1 LANVIEIIIR
11 AKDQTGPAI
20 KQAATGLNGLK
31 DGFGKIPA
39 AIQGA
44 AAAIGPFGVATLAAG
59 TAITAATIAT
69 KSFLDTVKGGADAGD
84 ALNRIA
90 EQTGLTVEQV
100 SRLKFAA
107 TQSNTSIESLNTGIR
122 FLSRNLFEAQRGG
135 KEQTET
141 LRELGFSGKEAE
153 GNLGGT
159 SSALLKISDRLK
171 QVEDPG
177 TRTALAMRLFGRSAQ
192 EIVPFLAQGSDSI
205 KKLGDEADAA
215 GITVTTAAGKLGDAF
230 NDSLLKIDQQFTG
243 LKTRIAEAALPA
255 LIRFTEAASSGLAKV
270 ADIVESNKA
279 LFESLATVIER
290 VATIGI
296 NITVKGIEFLDSVIA
311 KLKAIAQNPIV
322 ATGIGLAVA
331 ANPALRAAAGVGTAL
346 GAPGPRPLEIHKGAR
361 AEPKPGPIGPTDDDL
376 KRQKQAI
383 EAQEKFTEALRE
395 SFLVSQAL
403 GEGLRE
409 ALGPDKAAGAIR
421 GLQAA
426 LSDLEAPVGVTV
438 EGKKALD
445 TLTAQIAATEFAISV
460 ELDADKLSDLKRELE
475 KLEER
480 AARVGSGLRGIPPAP
495 VLAIR
500 GAAAEEREPVELVT
514 DVDRTSAAIAQV
526 VEQLEQAG
534 VNGEYLRDVLA
545 ESGETAFLFAAG
557 FESAFAAFA
566 DRLDPLK
573 NFMSDMSQAAF
584 EVADGIS
591 NAIGGAFED
600 LVVKGHKFIDALG
613 AFAKT
618 LGQLAINFLAQITQ
632 AIAKA
637 LVLKA
642 ILGSIGGFGIVG
654 TIVNSIA
661 SAATGGQVAGAAR
674 GGSVP
679 ALASGGSIR
688 GAASPPSPSPVRR
701 MPGLSLGGSMAAA
714 GVVALALGG
723 SISPTYQPRAYLN
736 EGGSIASSST
746 LPAPSQGTTDP
757 LRRVHLAQGGS
768 IAPDDPVRR
777 VRLALGGSIAPA
789 HARTTGAVTPRVH
802 LNAGGQIVGGTT
814 HGPTITSTY
823 APSFSSQVHLSDG
836 GAIVHAAQGVRVIP
850 GNAQAFD
857 SVPAMLSPGEVV
869 LPTIGGRSPGDL
881 LAGLEALGK
890 DVRMMMARNFV
901 PTAPMGA
908 GAGVTTVNVNTIDAD
923 GFRTFVRRGGLAR
936 EQSLA
941 DDPARD

>member
-1 LANVIEIIIR
+1 LR
-11 AKDQTGPAI
+11 QPTGQAVPPA
-20 KQAATGLNGLK
+20 L
-31 DGFGKIPA
+31 
-39 AIQGA
+39 
-44 AAAIGPFGVATLAAG
+44 
-59 TAITAATIAT
+59 AIT
-69 KSFLDTVKGGADAGD
+69 GA
-84 ALNRIA
+84 
-90 EQTGLTVEQV
+90 
-100 SRLKFAA
+100 
-107 TQSNTSIESLNTGIR
+107 
-122 FLSRNLFEAQRGG
+122 
-135 KEQTET
+135 
-141 LRELGFSGKEAE
+141 
-153 GNLGGT
+153 
-159 SSALLKISDRLK
+159 
-171 QVEDPG
+171 
-177 TRTALAMRLFGRSAQ
+177 
-192 EIVPFLAQGSDSI
+192 
-205 KKLGDEADAA
+205 
-215 GITVTTAAGKLGDAF
+215 
-230 NDSLLKIDQQFTG
+230 
-243 LKTRIAEAALPA
+243 
-255 LIRFTEAASSGLAKV
+255 
-270 ADIVESNKA
+270 
-279 LFESLATVIER
+279 
-290 VATIGI
+290 
-296 NITVKGIEFLDSVIA
+296 
-311 KLKAIAQNPIV
+311 
-322 ATGIGLAVA
+322 
-331 ANPALRAAAGVGTAL
+331 
-346 GAPGPRPLEIHKGAR
+346 
-361 AEPKPGPIGPTDDDL
+361 
-376 KRQKQAI
+376 
-383 EAQEKFTEALRE
+383 
-395 SFLVSQAL
+395 
-403 GEGLRE
+403 
-409 ALGPDKAAGAIR
+409 
-421 GLQAA
+421 
-426 LSDLEAPVGVTV
+426 
-438 EGKKALD
+438 ALD
-445 TLTAQIAATEFAISV
+445 T
-460 ELDADKLSDLKRELE
+460 RENSE
-475 KLEER
+475 TFQ
-480 AARVGSGLRGIPPAP
+480 G
-495 VLAIR
+495 
-500 GAAAEEREPVELVT
+500 LVT
-514 DVDRTSAAIAQV
+514 DVDRVSAGIATV
-526 VEQLEQAG
+526 VEQLEAAG
-534 VNGEYLRDVLA
+534 VNGEALRDTLA
-545 ESGETAFLFAAG
+545 ESGEMAFGLAAG
-557 FESAFAAFA
+557 FEAAFA
-566 DRLDPLK
+566 TFAERLDPLK
-573 NFMSDMSQAAF
+573 NFMADMSQAAF

-591 NAIGGAFED
+591 GAIGGAFQN
-600 LVVKGHKFIDALG
+600 LVVDGHKFIDVLGSFAKALG
-613 AFAKT
+613 K
-618 LGQLAINFLAQITQ
+618 LALDFLASIAQ
-632 AIAKA
+632 AIVKA

-642 ILGSIGGFGIVG
+642 IMGSI
-654 TIVNSIA
+654 
-661 SAATGGQVAGAAR
+661 TGGVGFFLNKGGEVAGAAR

>member
-31 DGFGKIPA
+31 DGFGKIPS

-255 LIRFTEAASSGLAKV
+255 LIRFTEVASEGLGKV
-270 ADIVESNKA
+270 ADIVSRNKE
-279 LFESLATVIER
+279 LFESFANVISRVGSVTV
-290 VATIGI
+290 
-296 NITVKGIEFLDSVIA
+296 NIAVRGIELLDGVLKKLREIA
-311 KLKAIAQNPIV
+311 AHPIV
-322 ATGIGLAVA
+322 AAGIRGVVTL
-331 ANPALRAAAGVGTAL
+331 NPGARLGAEIGSRL
-346 GAPGPRPLEIHKGAR
+346 GAPGEKPLEIHKGTR
-361 AEPKPGPIGPTDDDL
+361 ETGGGDGRIGPSDEDL
-376 KRQKQAI
+376 KRQKEAI
-383 EAQEKFTEALRE
+383 AAQKKFTDALRE
-395 SFLVSQAL
+395 SFLVSGAL
-403 GEGLRE
+403 GESLRE
-409 ALGPDKAAGAIR
+409 ALGPEKAAGAITA
-421 GLQAA
+421 LQAELA
-426 LSDLEAPVGVTV
+426 KMLDVPFGVTI
-438 EGKKALD
+438 EGKAALD
-445 TLTAQIAATEFAISV
+445 SLRGQIAETVFAISV
-460 ELDADKLSDLKRELE
+460 EVDPAKRAELE
-475 KLEER
+475 R
-480 AARVGSGLRGIPPAP
+480 ALRDLQEKAERVGSGLRQPTGQAVPPA
-495 VLAIR
+495 LAIT
-500 GAAAEEREPVELVT
+500 GAALDTRENSETFQGLVT
-514 DVDRTSAAIAQV
+514 DVDRVSAGIATV
-526 VEQLEQAG
+526 VEQLEAAG
-534 VNGEYLRDVLA
+534 VNGEALRDTLT
-545 ESGETAFLFAAG
+545 ESGEMAFGLAAG
-557 FESAFAAFA
+557 FEAAFA
-566 DRLDPLK
+566 TFAERLDPLK
-573 NFMSDMSQAAF
+573 NFMADMSQAAF

-591 NAIGGAFED
+591 GAIGGAFKN
-600 LVVKGHKFIDALG
+600 LVVDGHKFIDVLGSFAKALG
-613 AFAKT
+613 K
-618 LGQLAINFLAQITQ
+618 LALDFLASIAQ
-632 AIAKA
+632 AIVKA

-642 ILGSIGGFGIVG
+642 IMGSI
-654 TIVNSIA
+654 
-661 SAATGGQVAGAAR
+661 TGGVGFFLNKGGEVAGASR
-674 GGSVP
+674 GGSLP

-723 SISPTYQPRAYLN
+723 SISPTYISRAHLA
-736 EGGSIASSST
+736 EGGSIASSADR
-746 LPAPSQGTTDP
+746 PAPSQGTTDP
-757 LRRVHLAQGGS
+757 LRRVQ
-768 IAPDDPVRR
+768 
-777 VRLALGGSIAPA
+777 LALGGSIAPA
-789 HARTTGAVTPRVH
+789 HARTTGAITPRVH
-802 LNAGGQIVGGTT
+802 LNAGGQIVGTPQGSADIS
-814 HGPTITSTY
+814 PR
-823 APSFSSQVHLSDG
+823 VHLQDG

-936 EQSLA
+936 EQALA